1 MEYPYLIIGIFII
14 TYVFISL
21 RRVSKVKIE
30 RPAIALLG
38 GIAMIF
44 AGAISTSD
52 ALSAVDLNTIA
63 LLLGMM
69 LIVSALEL
77 SGFFNF
83 AAVRVSRFAKTQF
96 QLLVFLVVLTAL
108 LSALFLNDAVVLMLT
123 PVVLKVTKILKV
135 DPVPYLVGE
144 AMASNIGSVA
154 TPIGNPQNAYIAMK
168 SSIPFVSFVVYL
180 LPLTILCVLLE
191 IVVLKLVFR
200 KELAKPMCRLRRV
213 DVDKIHFFKAEKR
226 FHLISIVKLFEGS
239 EIKNRKLLV
248 FSMIVF
254 GFVFTGFIISSPGFP
269 ISIIAIAGGAFIF
282 ALVQPVCGV
291 HSKDVLKGVDWGILV
306 FFAGLFILLRGVENT
321 ILMTTIEN
329 YFTQHPN
336 IFNLSFA
343 TAVLSNLVSNVPAVM
358 LLAPASHAMADSN
371 AFYLT
376 LAAISTLAGNA
387 TLLGAAANIIVAES
401 ALRYGFELKFKDF
414 LIAGLPT
421 TVLTIIAA
429 TLYLYIF
436 FH

>member
-144 AMASNIGSVA
+144 AMASNIGSMA

-191 IVVLKLVFR
+191 IVV
-200 KELAKPMCRLRRV
+200 
-213 DVDKIHFFKAEKR
+213 
-226 FHLISIVKLFEGS
+226 
-239 EIKNRKLLV
+239 
-248 FSMIVF
+248 
-254 GFVFTGFIISSPGFP
+254 
-269 ISIIAIAGGAFIF
+269 
-282 ALVQPVCGV
+282 
-291 HSKDVLKGVDWGILV
+291 
-306 FFAGLFILLRGVENT
+306 
-321 ILMTTIEN
+321 
-329 YFTQHPN
+329 
-336 IFNLSFA
+336 
-343 TAVLSNLVSNVPAVM
+343 
-358 LLAPASHAMADSN
+358 
-371 AFYLT
+371 
-376 LAAISTLAGNA
+376 
-387 TLLGAAANIIVAES
+387 
-401 ALRYGFELKFKDF
+401 
-414 LIAGLPT
+414 
-421 TVLTIIAA
+421 
-429 TLYLYIF
+429 
-436 FH
+436 